1 MIKKILKYTNW
12 ILRQSRSSLFSI
24 VILMSFGAIAALT
37 GVLLA
42 LVSKKLFDAAQ
53 FGEINT
59 LIQSGIVMIAI
70 VLVQTVLQAIL
81 VVYSSRVSIKLSN
94 TLRGNLFHKLMKAQ
108 WLEFTK
114 YHSEDVLTHM
124 TNDLEAVTS
133 GVVSVIPNMISF
145 GFTLCASMV
154 VLIIYDPLLA
164 LFAFILGP
172 ASILFTRLFSRKLK
186 EYYLRIQENE
196 GAFRSFIQECLKNM
210 HIVKTFRL
218 EGENSIKLS
227 LFQNTRLEW
236 VLKRSRISAIST
248 SVLSLLF
255 WVGYLL
261 ALLWGS
267 VRLAQGTA
275 TFGTITIFLQL
286 VGQVQEPFTGLAYSV
301 PQLIIMYAAAGR
313 LMKLYDMK
321 DDMKEDSVEE
331 NELKWNSA
339 GISSENLEFSYDSD
353 SSIIK
358 SARFNLHPGDFA
370 AVTGPSGEGKTTFI
384 RLLLSLLKPDE
395 GHLIFYNPDT
405 QEKRDA
411 SVLTRSLTSY
421 VPQGNTLFSGT
432 ISENVSLGNRS
443 ANLEEII
450 GALKKACIWDF
461 VNSLPDKQ
469 ETRIGE
475 NGYGLSEGQ
484 AQRISIARALINKK
498 PVLILDEATSA
509 LDSETELEVLQSIAS
524 LEPKPTCIIITHRK
538 AALDFCNRTLIIENG
553 AILEASNS
561 SREYITED
569 RTGE

>member
-53 FGEINT
+53 FGEIDT

-358 SARFNLHPGDFA
+358 SAKFNLHPGDFA

-432 ISENVSLGNRS
+432 IYENVSLGNRS
-443 ANLEEII
+443 ASLEEII

-538 AALDFCNRTLIIENG
+538 AALDFCNRILIIENG

-561 SREYITED
+561 FREYITED